1 MKINV
6 EFLKEILEYSE
17 ISNIKNIDQVK
28 YKIIKNKIIQVR
40 LISTDSKT
48 ENYEI
53 DLCRIAFICKNW
65 AFSKNIVIE
74 DYPISLKNKEFTAKI
89 LYSFAYPEK
98 VYKTK
103 VYSDSLEKAVIKLS
117 ELIFQEINL
126 DNINIKI
133 LHKKLT
139 DFVFNRFKNIQA
151 LENKISNLV
160 DFPITLKN
168 IKKELLDCDY
178 AVYFDVPE
186 NQGEIIINFLE
197 SNLDH
202 SIFITNID
210 MIKTKINDKG

>member
-1 MKINV
+1 MKINE
-6 EFLKEILEYSE
+6 EFLKEILEYSD

-28 YKIIKNKIIQVR
+28 YKIIKNKIIQVT
-40 LISTDSKT
+40 LISIDNKK

-74 DYPISLKNKEFTAKI
+74 EHPINLKDKKFTAKI

-103 VYSDSLEKAVIKLS
+103 VYSDSLEKAVIKLT

-133 LHKKLT
+133 LYEKLSNLIY
-139 DFVFNRFKNIQA
+139 NRFKNIQA
-151 LENKISNLV
+151 LENKISDLA
-160 DFPITLKN
+160 DFPIELKN
-168 IKKELLDCDY
+168 VKKELLNCDY
-178 AVYFDVPE
+178 AVYFNIPE
-186 NQGEIIINFLE
+186 NQGKIIINFFE
-197 SNLDH
+197 SNLNH

-210 MIKTKINDKG
+210 MVKTKINNKG